1 MSYVFPLVKYVNFM
15 LWFSHLGVVVLVVIV
30 VVSFLCSIFN
40 LTMQI
45 SGIVPA
51 VTDIGDL
58 WRFSALVSSPSW
70 IEGLC

>member
-1 MSYVFPLVKYVNFM
+1 MSYVFPLVKYINFM
-15 LWFSHLGVVVLVVIV
+15 LWFSQLGVVVIV
-30 VVSFLCSIFN
+30 VVVVFLCSIFN

-51 VTDIGDL
+51 VTDIGDV

>member
-15 LWFSHLGVVVLVVIV
+15 LWFSQLGVVVLVIV

-51 VTDIGDL
+51 VTDIGDV

>member
-15 LWFSHLGVVVLVVIV
+15 LWFSQLGVVVLVVIV

-51 VTDIGDL
+51 VTDIGDV

>member
-1 MSYVFPLVKYVNFM
+1 MSILCCGFPSWALLLLLLLF
-15 LWFSHLGVVVLVVIV
+15 
-30 VVSFLCSIFN
+30 FLCSIFN

-51 VTDIGDL
+51 VTDIGDV

>member
-15 LWFSHLGVVVLVVIV
+15 LWFSQLGVVVLVVIV

-58 WRFSALVSSPSW
+58 WRFSALVSSN
-70 IEGLC
+70 

>member
-1 MSYVFPLVKYVNFM
+1 MSYVFPLVKYINFM
-15 LWFSHLGVVVLVVIV
+15 LWFSQLGVVVIV
-30 VVSFLCSIFN
+30 VVFVFLCSIFN

-51 VTDIGDL
+51 VTDIGDV

>member
-1 MSYVFPLVKYVNFM
+1 M
-15 LWFSHLGVVVLVVIV
+15 LWFSQLGVVVIV
-30 VVSFLCSIFN
+30 VVVVFLCSIFN

-51 VTDIGDL
+51 VTYIGDV

>member
-15 LWFSHLGVVVLVVIV
+15 LWFSQLGVVVIV
-30 VVSFLCSIFN
+30 VVFVFLCSIFN

-51 VTDIGDL
+51 VTDIGDV

>member
-15 LWFSHLGVVVLVVIV
+15 LWFSQLGVVVLVVIV

>member
-15 LWFSHLGVVVLVVIV
+15 LWFSQLGVVVIV
-30 VVSFLCSIFN
+30 VVVVFLCTIFN

-51 VTDIGDL
+51 VTDIGDV

>member
-15 LWFSHLGVVVLVVIV
+15 LWFSQLGVVVVV
-30 VVSFLCSIFN
+30 FLCSIFK

-51 VTDIGDL
+51 VTDIGDV

>member
-15 LWFSHLGVVVLVVIV
+15 LWFSQLGVVVIV
-30 VVSFLCSIFN
+30 VVVVFLCSIFN

-51 VTDIGDL
+51 VTDIGDV

>member
-15 LWFSHLGVVVLVVIV
+15 LWFSQLGVVVIV
-30 VVSFLCSIFN
+30 VVVFLCNIFN

-51 VTDIGDL
+51 VTDIGDV

>member
-1 MSYVFPLVKYVNFM
+1 M
-15 LWFSHLGVVVLVVIV
+15 LWFSQLGVVVIV
-30 VVSFLCSIFN
+30 VVVVFLCSIFN

-51 VTDIGDL
+51 VTDIGDV

>member
-15 LWFSHLGVVVLVVIV
+15 LWFSQLGVVVIV
-30 VVSFLCSIFN
+30 VVVVFLCSIFN

-51 VTDIGDL
+51 VTDIGDV

-70 IEGLC
+70 IEGLR